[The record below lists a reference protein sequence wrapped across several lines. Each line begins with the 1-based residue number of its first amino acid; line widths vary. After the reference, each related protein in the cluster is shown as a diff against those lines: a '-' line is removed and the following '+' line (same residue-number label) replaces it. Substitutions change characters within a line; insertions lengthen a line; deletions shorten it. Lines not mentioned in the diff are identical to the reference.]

1 MQYNTVQPE
10 SKQDWIKAQSGD
22 TQRRFGDITRWHSR
36 WHWGTDMRDPHD
48 MGLTCQWLNV
58 IVQCYWISI
67 KNMHALLH
75 DQSTGKNRSDDSLV
89 LARFWQQPWA
99 IILTT
104 LSWFMTHG
112 LDYSRQICW
121 VALLLHWRPA
131 GHSGTSGG
139 TERVLNLFGRAKP
152 DPWRHFLVGFLLY
165 LPARVHKTKT
175 NSGFMSSRLPII
187 CLTAVS
193 WILLGKVAKVR
204 SKITLD
210 LTTSYYTYAYS
221 TSSTRRTWPL
231 LKYWSLKYWSG
242 SKWSHMMLYN
252 SFNKGS
258 YKLWTEYS

>member
-22 TQRRFGDITRWHSR
+22 TQRRFGDITR

-121 VALLLHWRPA
+121 AVFAQTAGRPA
-131 GHSGTSGG
+131 ILVPPEALREFLIYLVEPNLTLCDTS
-139 TERVLNLFGRAKP
+139 
-152 DPWRHFLVGFLLY
+152 
-165 LPARVHKTKT
+165 
-175 NSGFMSSRLPII
+175 
-187 CLTAVS
+187 
-193 WILLGKVAKVR
+193 
-204 SKITLD
+204 
-210 LTTSYYTYAYS
+210 
-221 TSSTRRTWPL
+221 
-231 LKYWSLKYWSG
+231 
-242 SKWSHMMLYN
+242 
-252 SFNKGS
+252 
-258 YKLWTEYS
+258 